1 MVSNV
6 KQAIGGHAEPDAAAD
21 HLAPVY
27 AQLPVDV
34 VGASGVYLETRDGR
48 RVLDLYGGHAV
59 AGLGYGHP
67 RWLAALAAQAR
78 ALAFQSNAVPLAVR
92 ARAAARLARFAG
104 LGLDT
109 VFFCNTG
116 AEANENAL
124 KLALKLTGRRKVV
137 AVEGSFHGRTAAAG
151 AVTWG
156 AASRWYGFPQMPFE
170 VGFLPRGEV
179 AAIARLIGTEVGAVI
194 VEPVQGVAGA
204 VELGGAWLEALR
216 QRCVVTGTLLIFDEV
231 QCGMGRTGH
240 PFAANMYGITPDMVT
255 TAKALGAG
263 FPCAALLMADRVAA
277 QLKTDD
283 LGTTFGGGPLACAM
297 VETVIDIIESE
308 GLLANVRRLA
318 TLMRE
323 TCVVGPVTAIQGAG
337 FLTGLRT
344 RRPAGDVQRELLARG
359 ILTGTSAD
367 PHVVRILAPYVL
379 EERHVLQLRDALA
392 GLAP

>member
-1 MVSNV
+1 MASNV
-6 KQAIGGHAEPDAAAD
+6 KQPIAAGADAPAD
-21 HLAPVY
+21 HLARVY
-27 AQLPVDV
+27 AQFPIDV
-34 VGASGVYLETRDGR
+34 VGASGVHLETRDGR

-59 AGLGYGHP
+59 AALGYGHP
-67 RWLAALAAQAR
+67 RWLDALYSQAR
-78 ALAFQSNAVPLAVR
+78 ALAFQSNAVPLPVR
-92 ARAAARLARFAG
+92 MRAAARLARFAG

-124 KLALKLTGRRKVV
+124 KLALRLTGRRKVV

-156 AASRWYGFPQMPFE
+156 AASRWYGFPQAPFDVE
-170 VGFLPRGEV
+170 FLPRGDAE
-179 AAIARLIGTEVGAVI
+179 AIERLVSTEVGAVI

-204 VELGGAWLEALR
+204 VDLGAEWLRALHRRCAATGAH
-216 QRCVVTGTLLIFDEV
+216 LIFDEV

-240 PFAANMYGITPDMVT
+240 PFAANMHGITPDMIT

-263 FPCAALLMADRVAA
+263 FPCAALLMSDCIAGA
-277 QLKTDD
+277 LKTDD

-297 VETVIDIIESE
+297 VEAVIDIIEDE
-308 GLLANVRRLA
+308 GLLSNVRRLA
-318 TLMRE
+318 ALMRE

-344 RRPAGDVQRELLARG
+344 RRPAKDVQRELLAHG

-367 PHVVRILAPYVL
+367 ANVVRILAPFVL